1 MFRKIFCSREKKD
14 HEPVRGPVEY
24 IIAGLG
30 NPGKEYENTRHN
42 TGYLAIETIA
52 KERGVKMDK
61 LKYKSLCGECMISG
75 KRVFLMKPATF
86 MNLSGEAVRDA
97 MSFYKVPPER
107 TIIIF
112 DDVSLE
118 QGRLRIRKKGSDGG
132 HNGIKSVIAHLGTE
146 EFDRIKI
153 GVGEKPAEWDLAD
166 YVLSRFSKEEEP
178 LIREAVCEAAKA
190 CESIICDGMDSA
202 MNVYN
207 RKKESE

>member
-132 HNGIKSVIAHLGTE
+132 HNGIKNIIYLTGSDD
-146 EFDRIKI
+146 FPRIKI
-153 GVGEKPAEWDLAD
+153 GIGGKPEEYDLKDWVLEK
-166 YVLSRFSKEEEP
+166 FSEDDEKIMQESY
-178 LIREAVCEAAKA
+178 RKASQAVELMIEGKYD
-190 CESIICDGMDSA
+190 EA
-202 MNVYN
+202 MNKYN
-207 RKKESE
+207 R

>member
-1 MFRKIFCSREKKD
+1 MFRKIFCGREKKD

-42 TGYLAIETIA
+42 TGYIAIETIA

-132 HNGIKSVIAHLGTE
+132 HNGIKNIIYLTGSDD
-146 EFDRIKI
+146 FPRIKI
-153 GVGEKPAEWDLAD
+153 GIGGKPEEYDLKDWVLGKFSEDDEKIMQESYQKA
-166 YVLSRFSKEEEP
+166 SQ
-178 LIREAVCEAAKA
+178 AVELMIEGKYD
-190 CESIICDGMDSA
+190 EA
-202 MNVYN
+202 MNKYN
-207 RKKESE
+207 R